1 MEQETI
7 IYCCECKQPISP
19 DQDFV
24 TFKVPGGNAYRF
36 FHFRFRVGDCWD
48 MTSSDAREIPA
59 SLPKRHSGTGQPTDL
74 LKS

>member
-7 IYCCECKQPISP
+7 IYCCECKQPINP

-48 MTSSDAREIPA
+48 MTSSDAKETPA
-59 SLPKRHSGTGQPTDL
+59 SLLKRHSGTGQPTDL
-74 LKS
+74 LES